1 MHEQLLMCRKIQSW
15 AAAHIRVPRHEQL
28 LMCKKND
35 THEQLIIEG
44 GGFHAG
50 AATHVQ
56 RKHDIHEQLLIYI
69 FIYIYRGTHAWAATH
84 VQKNKWH
91 SREAAHIGVPMHEQL
106 LMCRKNNTHEQLLM
120 CKKKWHSWATAQKK
134 GYSCTWAAAHVQEKN
149 GHEQLLMWGYS
160 CMSSCSWVQ
169 NEFYHAWAKSKGRK
183 SPSKG
188 RKYPSKG
195 RIYPVMIFGHH
206 GSQKKHSNQKR
217 TLAAKKSWVTTKIH
231 EQPKTHQ

>member
-1 MHEQLLMCRKIQSW
+1 MSSYSCAEKQMTLTSSCS
-15 AAAHIRVPRHEQL
+15 
-28 LMCKKND
+28 
-35 THEQLIIEG
+35 
-44 GGFHAG
+44 
-50 AATHVQ
+50 
-56 RKHDIHEQLLIYI
+56 
-69 FIYIYRGTHAWAATH
+69 YRGTHAWAATH
-84 VQKNKWH
+84 VQK
-91 SREAAHIGVPMHEQL
+91 
-106 LMCRKNNTHEQLLM
+106 
-120 CKKKWHSWATAQKK
+120 KWHSWAATHVQKK
-134 GYSCTWAAAHVQEKN
+134 MTLMSNCSKKGVLMHMSSCSCAGKN

-169 NEFYHAWAKSKGRK
+169 HEFYHAWAKSKGRK

-206 GSQKKHSNQKR
+206 GSQKKRSNQKR